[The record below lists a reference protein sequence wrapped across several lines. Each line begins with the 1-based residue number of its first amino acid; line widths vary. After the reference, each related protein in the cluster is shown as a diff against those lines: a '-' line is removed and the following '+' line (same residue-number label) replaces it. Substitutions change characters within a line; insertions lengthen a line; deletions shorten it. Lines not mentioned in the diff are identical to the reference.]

1 MRDRFIRESIGVVR
15 RNRWEGDVE
24 KAEKRRGG
32 EGQEEQEDR
41 TRQDRIV
48 WERKARRKV
57 RKKVRGKGKDKERK
71 R

>member
-41 TRQDRIV
+41 SRQDRIV

-57 RKKVRGKGKDKERK
+57 RGKGKDKERK

>member
-48 WERKARRKV
+48 WERKARRKG
-57 RKKVRGKGKDKERK
+57 RRKVRGKGKDKERK

>member
-48 WERKARRKV
+48 WERKARRKG

>member
-1 MRDRFIRESIGVVR
+1 MRDRVIRESIGVVR

-41 TRQDRIV
+41 TRQDKTGQFGR
-48 WERKARRKV
+48 EKQE
-57 RKKVRGKGKDKERK
+57 GK
-71 R
+71 